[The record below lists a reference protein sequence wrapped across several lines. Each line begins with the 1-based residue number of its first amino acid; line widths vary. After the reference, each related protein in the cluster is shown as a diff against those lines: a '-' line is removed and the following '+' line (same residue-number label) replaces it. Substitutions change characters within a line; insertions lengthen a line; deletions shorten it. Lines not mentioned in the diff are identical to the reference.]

1 MVDIRELLHELASN
15 AQHCPIEKLL
25 WSILKQ
31 RLVRAA
37 VGCFSLFVDR
47 VLDLCHLSVDKVLI
61 RCLSGEQVQENLAC
75 VVMSVL
81 RNELYFAEVD

>member
-1 MVDIRELLHELASN
+1 MS
-15 AQHCPIEKLL
+15 
-25 WSILKQ
+25 
-31 RLVRAA
+31 
-37 VGCFSLFVDR
+37 CFSLFVDR

-81 RNELYFAEVD
+81 RNELYFAEVN